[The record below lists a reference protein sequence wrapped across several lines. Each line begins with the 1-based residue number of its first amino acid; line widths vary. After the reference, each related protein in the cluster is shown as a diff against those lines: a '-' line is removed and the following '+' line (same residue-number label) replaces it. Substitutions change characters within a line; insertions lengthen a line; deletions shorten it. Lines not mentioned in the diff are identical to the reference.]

1 MTTYI
6 ALLRGI
12 NVGGHKLIKMELLRN
27 KLTSV
32 GFTEVK
38 TYIQSGNIVFR
49 NPKAEISFLENRIKE
64 AILEEFGF
72 EVPVLVRDAEKL
84 VKVYNE
90 NPFLATENIDISNLH
105 VTLLT
110 SMPLG
115 ENMVTK
121 MGENNGD
128 KYIII
133 EDTAYLMLH
142 NKYNETKLSNS
153 FFEKKWKV
161 NTTTRNWKTIIEL
174 VKLCDNLG

>member
-12 NVGGHKLIKMELLRN
+12 NVGGHKIIKMELLRN
-27 KLTSV
+27 KLTSI

-49 NPKAEISFLENRIKE
+49 NPKSEHTFLENRIKE
-64 AILEEFGF
+64 GLLEEFGF
-72 EVPVLVRDAEKL
+72 EVPVLVREAAKL

-90 NPFLATENIDISNLH
+90 NPFLDAENVDINDLH
-105 VTLLT
+105 VTLLS
-110 SMPLG
+110 SMPLV
-115 ENMVTK
+115 ENMETN
-121 MGENNGD
+121 MGEHNGD

-133 EDTAYLMLH
+133 EDTAYLMLQ
-142 NKYNETKLSNS
+142 NKYHETKLSNNY
-153 FFEKKWKV
+153 FEKKWKV